1 MNSRLVRVGAGI
13 VLILALLALSGTALA
28 SEEAKTETGQA
39 GNAAFRIDVPAKWN
53 GSLIMFCH
61 GYNPFPVAQKDL
73 ALNPMLQP
81 LFDQGYAIAQS
92 GFSAGGWAIAEALSE
107 TESLRQYFQKK
118 YGEPKET
125 YVMGVSMGGLL
136 TVALMEQHPQ
146 IYKGGLALC
155 GPLASANWFM
165 ARRVFDDRAVFDYY
179 FPGLLPS
186 PAQVPANYA
195 GGAEVAGEIKK
206 RLDAA
211 EDRAADLRR
220 YMGNHSNAEVAT
232 NILFFTFILQDIERR
247 AGGNPFDNRNT
258 VYEGTSDDKAL
269 NRGVARFAADP
280 KAAEY
285 LVKYYTPSGH
295 LANPVLAIRTS
306 YDPLI
311 PAWVSNAYLST
322 LEQGHSQS
330 QFVEQYVERDG
341 HCAITPA
348 EATKGFAALQA
359 WTHDGTRPSAG
370 LQISSAGGQH

>member
-1 MNSRLVRVGAGI
+1 MNSRLVRASARIALVI
-13 VLILALLALSGTALA
+13 FLLALSGTAVA
-28 SEEAKTETGQA
+28 ADEAKTETGQA
-39 GNAAFRIDVPAKWN
+39 GNAAFRIDIPAKWN

-61 GYNPFPVAQKDL
+61 GYNPFPIAQKDL
-73 ALNPMLQP
+73 GLDPTLHL
-81 LFDQGYAIAQS
+81 LFDQGYAVAQS
-92 GFSAGGWAIAEALSE
+92 GYSAGGWAVAEALSE
-107 TESLRQYFQKK
+107 TEALRKYFQKK

-125 YVMGVSMGGLL
+125 YVMGLSMGGLL
-136 TVALMEQHPQ
+136 TVALMEQYPN

-165 ARRVFDDRAVFDYY
+165 ARRVFDDRVVFDYY
-179 FPGLLPS
+179 FPSLLPS
-186 PAQVPANYA
+186 PAQIPANYMA
-195 GGAEVAGEIKK
+195 GADVAREIKK
-206 RLDAA
+206 RLDES
-211 EDRAADLRR
+211 EDRAAALRN
-220 YMGNHSNAEVAT
+220 YMGNHSNAEVAS

-247 AGGNPFDNRNT
+247 AGGNPFDNTNT

-269 NRGVARFAADP
+269 NRGVKRFAADP

-330 QFVEQYVERDG
+330 RFVEQYVERDG

-348 EATKGFAALQA
+348 EAAKGFAALQT
-359 WTHDGTRPSAG
+359 WTHDGAKPTAG
-370 LQISSAGGQH
+370 LQTSTAGGQH